1 MEINRRH
8 YFQSDVL
15 YPSGIRHDTSIWVI
29 LEEIKLIHFSL
40 MYTNLLSWCA
50 SGKQMMKRQEKEQY
64 FLSSENY
71 YFKPWRSSSL
81 YSYKVSQLAFHFVL
95 PLQSYCRDCLLFNI
109 CSWFLATSSQVIWL
123 LVIWGYFPH
132 KLIFCHGT
140 TKFHPLV
147 GNVFTSLC
155 LKDPQITFILL
166 SLDVLKSTASL
177 KPKKFFTLQALWLS
191 IHVLCKC

>member
-1 MEINRRH
+1 MLQGNKWWNVRKRNNI
-8 YFQSDVL
+8 FCLQK
-15 YPSGIRHDTSIWVI
+15 ITI
-29 LEEIKLIHFSL
+29 L
-40 MYTNLLSWCA
+40 NLGGL
-50 SGKQMMKRQEKEQY
+50 
-64 FLSSENY
+64 
-71 YFKPWRSSSL
+71 
-81 YSYKVSQLAFHFVL
+81 LAFIPIKCHSWHFIFVL

-109 CSWFLATSSQVIWL
+109 CSWFLATSSQVVWL

-147 GNVFTSLC
+147 GNGFTSLC
-155 LKDPQITFILL
+155 LKDPQITFVLL
-166 SLDVLKSTASL
+166 SLDILQSIASL